1 MFSLTEFVWCC
12 MREAIVR
19 VRDDDGVA
27 LGLGDVID
35 VFQEGELGDIE
46 VMSCEGSRGVVRVA
60 VETTVDEEQ
69 LTELPAVVWWER
81 VSRSRSGVAYLVEFD
96 VQDAP
101 NMIDACGEDLLF
113 CGTVNVSDGDFTFD
127 VAGPQETIV
136 DTIAQYEGAGATV
149 ELESLQDFDPR
160 DQPLD
165 ALTARQREVIQVAFD
180 SGYFDVP
187 RGASTETVA
196 AKLELDASTVSEHLQ
211 RAERN
216 LLTLL
221 LSPSTVGP

>member
-1 MFSLTEFVWCC
+1 

-19 VRDDDGVA
+19 VRDEDGAA
-27 LGLGDVID
+27 LGLKDVID
-35 VFQEGELGDIE
+35 VFQKGGLGDIE

-60 VETTVDEEQ
+60 VDTTVDEEQ

-81 VSRSRSGVAYLVEFD
+81 VSRSGSGIAYLIEFD

-101 NMIDACGEDLLF
+101 NMIDACAEDLLL

-136 DTIAQYEGAGATV
+136 DTIAQYEVAGANV
-149 ELESLQDFDPR
+149 ELESLRDFNHR

-187 RGASTETVA
+187 RAASTETVA
-196 AKLELDASTVSEHLQ
+196 AELELDASTVSEHLQ

-216 LLTLL
+216 LLSSV
-221 LSPSTVGP
+221 LSPSTAGP